1 MTIRTYALY
10 GGSKRLLTL
19 MTIIMI
25 TLAITVSVE
34 GLGRYMGAAVL
45 LPGVGC
51 YETYTAAVAVR
62 LGLAWIAEMIFELLI
77 FILTVYRIC
86 KTTGLLRLSLVTRK
100 NIIDIILH
108 DGVMYFGAMTLVN
121 IPNILTFYSGSVA
134 VRGSLSSLTSW

>member
-1 MTIRTYALY
+1 MATLPEEIAFIWRRPKALSAMLFLLNRYLALLVNISCLVLSFVPLSAELYRQLTFVFQAIIVCLIMTIRTYALY

-51 YETYTAAVAVR
+51 YETYTAAV
-62 LGLAWIAEMIFELLI
+62 
-77 FILTVYRIC
+77 
-86 KTTGLLRLSLVTRK
+86 
-100 NIIDIILH
+100 
-108 DGVMYFGAMTLVN
+108 
-121 IPNILTFYSGSVA
+121 
-134 VRGSLSSLTSW
+134 